1 MRQHV
6 FGSAGEAQFEGM
18 LEEAAKRPIT
28 KEEALWLFQET
39 RGSERTLKLFETA
52 CKVREKETGNKV
64 KLMGFI
70 ASITR
75 CTTDPTCK
83 YCFRWANPDVFTDKD
98 VLKEKELAAAA
109 RAMEER
115 GIRRVE
121 LGGGTL
127 WGEEGTQTTLKALEA
142 VANASKL
149 GIWINNGPSFTPNDV
164 SKFKERG
171 AEGIACNLESI
182 SEVVYQKTRPG
193 DSLSARQAI
202 IEATD
207 RAGLGIDNT
216 LMVGLGNWEE
226 EVNSYQD
233 WVDFL
238 FYFKQFKNF
247 RILEVHPFRPV
258 PQSPVENL
266 PAGSSLEA
274 AKAKAIAR
282 LVFRNIDIAGAD
294 EMVGLMAGAN
304 QIMHA
309 VSVTHAGR
317 TRPGISAGKPE
328 VLRINNNLELHN
340 YLPVISRH
348 LKEFGMEL
356 E

>member
-1 MRQHV
+1 MRQQV
-6 FGSAGEAQFEGM
+6 FGSAMEAQFDEM
-18 LEEAAKRPIT
+18 LEEAAKRQIT

-39 RGSERTLKLFETA
+39 KGTDRTLKLFETA
-52 CKVREKETGNKV
+52 CKVRETEAGNKV

-75 CTTDPTCK
+75 CTTDPACK
-83 YCFRWANPDVFTDKD
+83 YCFKWANPDAFTQKD
-98 VLKEKELAAAA
+98 VLDENELADAAKA
-109 RAMEER
+109 IEGA
-115 GIRRVE
+115 GVKHVE

-149 GIWINNGPSFTPNDV
+149 GVWINNGPSFTPDDV
-164 SKFKERG
+164 FKFKESG

-182 SEVVYQKTRPG
+182 CEVVYQKMRPG
-193 DSLSARQAI
+193 DSLSARKAI

-216 LMVGLGNWEE
+216 LMVGLGDWEE
-226 EVNSYQD
+226 GVHPYQD

-247 RILEVHPFRPV
+247 RILEAHPFRPV
-258 PQSPVENL
+258 PRSPVENL

-309 VSVTHAGR
+309 VSVTHARR
-317 TRPGISAGKPE
+317 TRPGISGGKPE
-328 VLRINNNLELHN
+328 VVGINNNLELHN